1 MKIRNGFVTN
11 SSSSSFL
18 VSYNRSNFDN
28 EFKNGSPFS
37 KKICQNVLD
46 FLNLTDQFDSVEQ
59 YADYC
64 GESEEEFKKNAEDDD
79 ERKAI
84 IKALEAGEVVA
95 VFDIPYYRSEG
106 LDVGEVIK
114 CFDFFKII
122 SEGD

>member
-11 SSSSSFL
+11 SSSSSFI
-18 VSYNRSNFDN
+18 VSYNKSDFDN
-28 EFKNGSPFS
+28 EIANGSPFS

-46 FLNLTDQFDSVEQ
+46 FINLADQFDSVEQ

-64 GESEEEFKKNAEDDD
+64 GISEEEFREGAKDGNDSEV
-79 ERKAI
+79 I
-84 IKALEAGEVVA
+84 IKALEAGEIVVS
-95 VFDIPYYRSEG
+95 FQLPYYNNED
-106 LDVGEVIK
+106 LDIGEVVK

>member
-18 VSYNRSNFDN
+18 ISYNKGDFDN
-28 EFKNGSPFS
+28 EIANGSPFS
-37 KKICQNVLD
+37 KKICQNVLN
-46 FLNLTDQFDSVEQ
+46 FLNLADQFDSIEQ
-59 YADYC
+59 YADYYD
-64 GESEEEFKKNAEDDD
+64 ESEEEFKKDAEDDD
-79 ERKAI
+79 ERKAV
-84 IKALEAGEVVA
+84 IKALEAGEIIA
-95 VFDIPYYRSEG
+95 RFELPYYSNEG